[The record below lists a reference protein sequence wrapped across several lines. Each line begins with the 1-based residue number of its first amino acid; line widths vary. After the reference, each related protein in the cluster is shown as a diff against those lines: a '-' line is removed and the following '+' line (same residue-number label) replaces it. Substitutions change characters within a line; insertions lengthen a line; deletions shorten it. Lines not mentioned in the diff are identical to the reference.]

1 MEILKEI
8 ARHNE
13 TGLLLFPGDHAEI
26 LIDNDY
32 IMASL
37 GVLSR
42 KYPEA
47 ALRLLEKSLG
57 ITFPEIQEEKP
68 EKPKYEQELEA
79 LAAEQ
84 HEKGHL

>member
-1 MEILKEI
+1 MTRLPGRVEILKEI

-37 GVLSR
+37 GVLSKR
-42 KYPEA
+42 YEEA
-47 ALRLLEKSLG
+47 AIKLLEKSLG
-57 ITFPEIQEEKP
+57 IKMPAKRKVEEDVS
-68 EKPKYEQELEA
+68 ETID
-79 LAAEQ
+79 
-84 HEKGHL
+84 